1 LWLGRSERF
10 GAGVLFWIEAW
21 LRRNGVA
28 DVAAAVKAVTTRTT
42 ATVVVVEAAA
52 AVVEEADDVSDLDTI
67 KVAAAIDRPAFRPS
81 KSFKRTANRCLSNLP
96 AAS

>member
-42 ATVVVVEAAA
+42 ATVAVAPEEAVVV
-52 AVVEEADDVSDLDTI
+52 EADDVSDLDTI
-67 KVAAAIDRPAFRPS
+67 KEAAAIDRPAFRPS
-81 KSFKRTANRCLSNLP
+81 KSSKRTANRCLSNLP